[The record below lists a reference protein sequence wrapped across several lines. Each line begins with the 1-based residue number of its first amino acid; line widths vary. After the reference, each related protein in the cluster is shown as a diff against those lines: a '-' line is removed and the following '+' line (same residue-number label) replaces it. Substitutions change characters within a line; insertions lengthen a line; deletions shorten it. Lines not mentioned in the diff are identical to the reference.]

1 MKLFTMMVGLLL
13 SFNVLGQ
20 NEVPI
25 PPEFQNPGAM
35 ISFGSMLDNLNAGN
49 PLTTTAAMLYI
60 GGAIDTLRMLKT
72 ICPPQNET
80 DHDLLEKSLS
90 TLAASYSYVMA
101 DPEKLQKNL
110 ALPASFYLFGGLR
123 QLYPC
128 EEKK

>member
-1 MKLFTMMVGLLL
+1 MKLFSMMVGLLL

-35 ISFGSMLDNLNAGN
+35 ISFGSMLDNLTAGN
-49 PLTTTAAMLYI
+49 SIASPAVMLYI
-60 GGAIDTLRMLKT
+60 GGTIDTLRMLKT

-80 DHDLLEKSLS
+80 DRDLLEKSLNA
-90 TLAASYSYVMA
+90 LAASYSYVLA
-101 DPEKLQKNL
+101 DPENLQKNL
-110 ALPASFYLFGGLR
+110 ALPASFYLFAGLR